1 VENLSDEVCKITA
14 DNKNTT
20 STKTNPLNLLTRSFR
35 SAKRALAQR
44 DDNIATKIQS
54 LQRGKLGRQKFKL
67 AEQSRKNTLAGLIQ
81 RIARGKIGR
90 KLHQAHWLFV
100 QQMEKLEAEKQMI
113 NKIRRSAAI
122 IIQNKFRGNASL
134 AQVLKMITE
143 RKEQSA
149 TRIQSKLEET
159 FTSCDTTSTR
169 SWNAQK

>member
-1 VENLSDEVCKITA
+1 
-14 DNKNTT
+14 
-20 STKTNPLNLLTRSFR
+20 
-35 SAKRALAQR
+35 
-44 DDNIATKIQS
+44 
-54 LQRGKLGRQKFKL
+54 
-67 AEQSRKNTLAGLIQ
+67 
-81 RIARGKIGR
+81 
-90 KLHQAHWLFV
+90 
-100 QQMEKLEAEKQMI
+100 MEKLEAEKQMI

-169 SWNAQK
+169 SWNAQKEFDNRKKLD